1 MQGLKGNSRLVSA
14 TSNAKILYID
24 CADIPGTDC
33 YCDDEAVEAICRRI
47 AAAGIK
53 DAGGIHFFD
62 NGNYH
67 YMSKIWTDMV
77 QEPFSLVVFDH
88 HPDMQE
94 SAFGGGILSCGGWVR
109 TMLEENPMLE
119 KVIIVGIDPS
129 LLPETAGFGSRVV
142 VFPEGSTVTPVK
154 GENPLYVSI
163 DKDAFCPACAR
174 TNWGQGSMTLGQT
187 EAVVRMFCEGREVLG
202 ADICGCLTIEEGGT
216 VRDQAINATAD
227 SRLADIL
234 AEYLK

>member
-1 MQGLKGNSRLVSA
+1 MRTLSFDFGVLEGSRR
-14 TSNAKILYID
+14 
-24 CADIPGTDC
+24 
-33 YCDDEAVEAICRRI
+33 YCDPATEKLIAERI
-47 AAAGIK
+47 
-53 DAGGIHFFD
+53 GGDFSGVHFIGSGDFHYVTKLFCDLITTNFD
-62 NGNYH
+62 LLL
-67 YMSKIWTDMV
+67 I
-77 QEPFSLVVFDH
+77 DH

-109 TMLEENPMLE
+109 TMLEENPMLG
-119 KVIIVGIDPS
+119 KVIIVGIDPA
-129 LLPETAGFGSRVV
+129 LLSETTGFGARVT
-142 VFPEGSTVTPVK
+142 VFPEGSTVTPVA

-216 VRDQAINATAD
+216 VKDQQINASAD